1 MKAIEKDRARRYAT
15 PSDLAAEIERHLNDE
30 PIAARPASA
39 GYRLQKYVQRHRVAV
54 GIATGLLV
62 LLLGFAVVESI
73 QVRRVTRERDRA
85 GRITEFMTNMFKIS
99 DPSES
104 HGNRVTAREIL
115 DKASNGIHS
124 GLNQDP
130 ELQAQMMEVMGN
142 VYINLGLYRQA
153 QSLLEPALEIRR
165 RISGAQERGH
175 SRYL

>member
-130 ELQAQMMEVMGN
+130 RLQAQMMEVMGN

-165 RISGAQERGH
+165 RISGTQEREDGR
-175 SRYL
+175 SL